1 MTAAPSFRHDL
12 PGVPAARW
20 WGHPG
25 RADVGDLDLVD
36 RDGTPVSRVVVVAAH
51 PDDETLGAGGLLAT
65 VAAAPEVEV
74 SVVVLT
80 DGEASHPRSP
90 THAPDDLAAVRRVE
104 CRHALDQL
112 GPGLAATHLG
122 VADGQVAAA
131 EGSCTDRLTELVG
144 DGRGVLLLAPWR
156 HDGHPDHEAAGRA
169 AAAAASRTGAR
180 LLEYPVWFWHW
191 AAPEEAP
198 WASFVRF
205 TLDPAALDAKRR
217 AVTEHRSQ
225 VAGLSDRAGDEP
237 LLGESL
243 LEHFL
248 CPQELYVEAPPADL
262 ALDRL
267 HEETAEP
274 WGADRRWYEERKR
287 GLLLAMLPDREL
299 GRVLELGCSTGV
311 TTRALARR
319 CRELVAVDGSAAAV
333 RAARER
339 LAGVAGVEVEQRDLP
354 DDWPDGRFDAVV
366 LSEVG
371 YFLAPAA
378 LERTVAAVRSAL
390 AEDGVVLLCHWR
402 HPVSGWVLD
411 GPDVH
416 YAFLR
421 EPAWARLA
429 QYVDDD
435 VELLLLGPAGRLPEP
450 TE

>member
-1 MTAAPSFRHDL
+1 VTPAPSFRHDR

-25 RADVGDLDLVD
+25 RADVRDLDLVD
-36 RDGTPVSRVVVVAAH
+36 RDDDPVRRVVAVAAH
-51 PDDETLGAGGLLAT
+51 PDDQTLGAGGLLAA
-65 VAAAPEVEV
+65 VAALPGIEV

-90 THAPDDLAAVRRVE
+90 THAPDQLAAVRREE

-122 VADGQVAAA
+122 VADGEVAAA
-131 EGSCTDRLTELVG
+131 EESCTDRLTELVG
-144 DGRGVLLLAPWR
+144 DGRGVLLLAPFR
-156 HDGHPDHEAAGRA
+156 HDGHPDHEAAGRV

-191 AAPEEAP
+191 AQPEEAP

-248 CPQELYVEAPPADL
+248 CPQELYVEAPAADL

-267 HEETAEP
+267 HEESAEP

-311 TTRALARR
+311 TSQALAGR
-319 CRELVAVDGSAAAV
+319 CRELVAVDSSAAAV
-333 RAARER
+333 RTARAR
-339 LAGVAGVEVEQRDLP
+339 LAGRRGVKVQQSDLP
-354 DDWPDGRFDAVV
+354 DDWPEGRFDAVV
-366 LSEVG
+366 VSEVG
-371 YFLAPAA
+371 FFLAPSA
-378 LERTVAAVRSAL
+378 LERTVAAVRSSL
-390 AEDGVVLLCHWR
+390 AGDGVVLLCHWR
-402 HPVSGWVLD
+402 HPVAGWVLD
-411 GPDVH
+411 GADVH
-416 YAFLR
+416 GAFLR
-421 EPAWARLA
+421 EPAWTTLA

-435 VELLLLGPAGRLPEP
+435 VEMLLLGRAGRLPAP